1 MAEFDTQGCFF
12 LADSFVEGLQAEWGF
27 FGEKYG
33 FVMKELKRVRANDLA
48 ARYSFL
54 LYKMLLRNVGKPRIT
69 LEETPC
75 FADTQTRVD
84 FEMAAY
90 FSLLAF
96 APDMIAAHQKRGLP
110 ERIIK
115 DTLSDCF
122 EDTIRLRN
130 VTDGRDGF
138 DDKVYFSWFQLYTN
152 LNIIRIG
159 ILNFEVNKTFG
170 NAVKVFKNEAGE
182 YKMLSVAQEISK
194 GGYIAGSAGYPDT
207 AFVSE
212 FCESDNAY
220 IGYPIDMENACVR
233 SEKIILSKS
242 EWRPVL
248 DEGDSVFSIHIPS
261 GAPITPENCVAQ
273 YREAFEMARKY
284 YPEYNIKAL
293 YCHSWLLDPALK
305 DLAKKG
311 SNIVS
316 FGGRFLRY
324 PTASSGTGVFMF
336 LFRKYVQNLEDL
348 PENTSL
354 ARAVKAHY
362 LSGKYIYE
370 VGGVIFE
377 DML

>member
-1 MAEFDTQGCFF
+1 MQE
-12 LADSFVEGLQAEWGF
+12 LA
-27 FGEKYG
+27 
-33 FVMKELKRVRANDLA
+33 RVRANDLA
-48 ARYSFL
+48 ARYAYL
-54 LYKMLLRNVGKPRIT
+54 LYKMLLRNAGSPTIT
-69 LEETPC
+69 LEETPS
-75 FADTQTRVD
+75 FSDTQTRVD

-96 APDMIAAHQKRGLP
+96 APDMITAHKKRGLP
-110 ERIIK
+110 TKVIA
-115 DTLSDCF
+115 DTLCDCF
-122 EDTIRLRN
+122 EDAIRLRN

-138 DDKVYFSWFQLYTN
+138 DDKVYFSWFRLYTN
-152 LNIIRIG
+152 LSIVRIG

-170 NAVKVFKNEAGE
+170 NAVKVFKNKAGE

-212 FCESDNAY
+212 YCESDNAY
-220 IGYPIDMENACVR
+220 IGYPVDMENACVR
-233 SEKIILSKS
+233 SEKITLPKS
-242 EWRPVL
+242 EWRLVL
-248 DEGDSVFSIHIPS
+248 DEGDGVFSIHIPS

-273 YREAFEMARKY
+273 YREAFKIAQKY
-284 YPEYNIKAL
+284 YPEYSVKAL
-293 YCHSWLLDPALK
+293 CCHSWLLDPALK

-316 FGGRFLRY
+316 FGSRFLRY
-324 PTASSGTGVFMF
+324 PTVSEGRGVFMF
-336 LFRKYVQNLEDL
+336 LFRKYVDNLEEL

-354 ARAVKAHY
+354 ERAVKAHY
-362 LSGKYIYE
+362 LEGKYVYE